1 MQAKD
6 GLTEK
11 SVICNEWK
19 MQYAT
24 KILRSDNRRNG
35 EWSLKTVIDVRIK
48 WINLSIYCKVALG
61 QCWNRCVEII
71 VEKDTNKSEIGILS
85 LPDYTENRIQ
95 SDLSEKWE
103 VRSKIVLPNPLID
116 EIFLA
121 SRLFVSMS
129 LFLTSLTL
137 PHLGLALFHVFST
150 SFFRFDSFA
159 CIMLCAW
166 CYFSLTSTSAPALHT
181 SRRLVV

>member
-6 GLTEK
+6 GLTEQ

-85 LPDYTENRIQ
+85 SPDYTENRIQ
-95 SDLSEKWE
+95 SDLSEKCE
-103 VRSKIVLPNPLID
+103 VRSK
-116 EIFLA
+116 IFLA
-121 SRLFVSMS
+121 SRLFVSMWPFAFS
-129 LFLTSLTL
+129 HLFDSTSF
-137 PHLGLALFHVFST
+137 GIGIISFFST

-159 CIMLCAW
+159 CIMLCALLFAW

>member
-1 MQAKD
+1 
-6 GLTEK
+6 
-11 SVICNEWK
+11 

-121 SRLFVSMS
+121 SRLFVSMWPFAFS
-129 LFLTSLTL
+129 HLFD
-137 PHLGLALFHVFST
+137 ST
-150 SFFRFDSFA
+150 SFGIGIISCFFHFFLSFRFIRLYNA
-159 CIMLCAW
+159 LCLVLF
-166 CYFSLTSTSAPALHT
+166 FSHLYIGTSTSH
-181 SRRLVV
+181 